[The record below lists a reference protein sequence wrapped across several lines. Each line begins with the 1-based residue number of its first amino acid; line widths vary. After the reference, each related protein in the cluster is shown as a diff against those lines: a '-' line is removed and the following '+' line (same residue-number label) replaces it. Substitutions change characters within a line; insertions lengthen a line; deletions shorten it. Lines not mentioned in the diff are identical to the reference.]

1 MECFLF
7 VYGSQIAMALIE
19 GMCTSIMQTYF
30 VPVKVINV
38 NQFSLEITKYTKLAL
53 WTFLVLDC
61 T

>member
-30 VPVKVINV
+30 VLVKQSSMLI
-38 NQFSLEITKYTKLAL
+38 SSPWK
-53 WTFLVLDC
+53 
-61 T
+61 